1 MKVRQSA
8 SQMLTL
14 SQQFPMLVGDRILV
28 DDPVWNHFLLLLKIC
43 KIANS
48 LICTPNT
55 IAYLRILIEE
65 KLKNFKI
72 IYPDAKCLPKHHYMV
87 HYPSQIERLGPS
99 FMDNE
104 AGIKIEFCEKNFSS
118 SNFKNICKT
127 VAKKTPFLD
136 VLPVTKWPESTQ
148 TISHLQH
155 EI

>member
-118 SNFKNICKT
+118 KQ
-127 VAKKTPFLD
+127 L
-136 VLPVTKWPESTQ
+136 
-148 TISHLQH
+148 
-155 EI
+155 

>member
-1 MKVRQSA
+1 MVFFI
-8 SQMLTL
+8 L
-14 SQQFPMLVGDRILV
+14 DRILADTAV
-28 DDPVWNHFLLLLKIC
+28 SPISLLTTSRSSSISTNVSKVLCADPE
-43 KIANS
+43 
-48 LICTPNT
+48 NT
-55 IAYLRILIEE
+55 CRS
-65 KLKNFKI
+65 
-72 IYPDAKCLPKHHYMV
+72 P
-87 HYPSQIERLGPS
+87 RL